1 MNNKFKIKIIVQKD
15 GTYTKKRKYFEIFA
29 G

>member
-15 GTYTKKRKYFEIFA
+15 GTYTKKRKYFEIFNS
-29 G
+29 